1 MFFTFLWC
9 CQCNPWL
16 QQALSGLLRSLGG
29 QDSSSSCKWL
39 DPAMYKTE
47 DNVAGAIRVP
57 HRLQAHAHG
66 IRMPR
71 GPPALEGCS
80 LVSLDIH
87 ASLLAPSQ
95 TWPRAERTSVCT
107 GCSRIGWAPRQRSCL
122 IQQGRDRCDCPR
134 GAPGLSSG
142 TRLKADEAVLWMSS
156 PPVQVPPR
164 CAYGV
169 SIEAQSDPVGLS
181 PGGTGAFTDE
191 ATADRGPRAQTSRVT
206 ARRPAGFALRCVLES
221 GFALRCVLESVKC
234 RNAPKTQEHPALSPL
249 YFPLPAFVTCPTP
262 PSLHRSLCLRY
273 PLSLRRTTLLPPLIV
288 GQRGGRRVIWVFV
301 TLLL

>member
-1 MFFTFLWC
+1 MWRKKPLEKQKPGKASTRLCEFVH
-9 CQCNPWL
+9 Q
-16 QQALSGLLRSLGG
+16 
-29 QDSSSSCKWL
+29 WL
-39 DPAMYKTE
+39 DPVLQCTRLKTP
-47 DNVAGAIRVP
+47 DVAGAIRVP

-66 IRMPR
+66 IRMAR

-95 TWPRAERTSVCT
+95 TWPRAEHTSVCT
-107 GCSRIGWAPRQRSCL
+107 GCSRIGSAPRRRSCL

-156 PPVQVPPR
+156 PPVQVSPR

-221 GFALRCVLESVKC
+221 GCALRCVIESGKC
-234 RNAPKTQEHPALSPL
+234 PNAPKTQEHPALSPL
-249 YFPLPAFVTCPTP
+249 YFPLPALVTCPTP

-273 PLSLRRTTLLPPLIV
+273 PLSL
-288 GQRGGRRVIWVFV
+288 
-301 TLLL
+301 

>member
-1 MFFTFLWC
+1 MRLSARGTWAFLGDEVE
-9 CQCNPWL
+9 
-16 QQALSGLLRSLGG
+16 SRS
-29 QDSSSSCKWL
+29 
-39 DPAMYKTE
+39 
-47 DNVAGAIRVP
+47 
-57 HRLQAHAHG
+57 
-66 IRMPR
+66 
-71 GPPALEGCS
+71 
-80 LVSLDIH
+80 
-87 ASLLAPSQ
+87 
-95 TWPRAERTSVCT
+95 
-107 GCSRIGWAPRQRSCL
+107 
-122 IQQGRDRCDCPR
+122 
-134 GAPGLSSG
+134 
-142 TRLKADEAVLWMSS
+142 EAVLWMSS

-191 ATADRGPRAQTSRVT
+191 ATADRGPRAQTSWVT
-206 ARRPAGFALRCVLES
+206 ARRPA